1 MYEYAVCYMFPRATS
16 KQVVKTSYWKRRYS
30 TMISYA
36 YANKYPFTA
45 FSEYPF
51 LVIQDFILLIMIL
64 HYSKSSGILWV
75 IYFAL
80 IAIIQYCIALEHLPK
95 TFVSAVVNL
104 GIPIAVG
111 SKLLQLGAII
121 LSKDAGQV
129 SGLTWKIAAYT
140 SAARILTYTFEV
152 WDLVLLLYHSLSFAL
167 NSAIAVAAIVYRKPV
182 TKEG

>member
-1 MYEYAVCYMFPRATS
+1 MISQDSLCLVASVSSTLCCIILKVPQIVTLAKS
-16 KQVVKTSYWKRRYS
+16 KSIRGLSISSVLLEFWMYS

-36 YANKYPFTA
+36 YANNR
-45 FSEYPF
+45 
-51 LVIQDFILLIMIL
+51 
-64 HYSKSSGILWV
+64 
-75 IYFAL
+75 